1 MDLPEQISFLFCV
14 DFQWIFP
21 LIYSEF
27 TVIFSVLCEF
37 MTEGSLHVQNMNYN
51 TLLQLST
58 GEFCSCPVAYTD
70 VRTVGF

>member
-1 MDLPEQISFLFCV
+1 MTISLNIFRVYC
-14 DFQWIFP
+14 DF
-21 LIYSEF
+21 
-27 TVIFSVLCEF
+27 FSVLCEF

-58 GEFCSCPVAYTD
+58 GEFYLCPVAYTD

>member
-1 MDLPEQISFLFCV
+1 
-14 DFQWIFP
+14 
-21 LIYSEF
+21 
-27 TVIFSVLCEF
+27 

-58 GEFCSCPVAYTD
+58 GEFYLCPVAYTD